1 MQWRSRMT
9 DEEWIDMNAGDDAT
23 FFSRLDESQ

>member
-1 MQWRSRMT
+1 MS

-23 FFSRLDESQ
+23 FFARLGESSKT